1 MRVVRSDA
9 AAMRGALA
17 AQLAADERRNNADA
31 VAAKGAGRRAL
42 RTWLARAV
50 QVNTE
55 PLHPYP

>member
-1 MRVVRSDA
+1 
-9 AAMRGALA
+9 MRGALA